1 MASRRDELHEH
12 VVAFGL
18 RIRELREAA
27 GLSQEALA
35 HAAGLERA
43 EVGFI
48 ERAEREP
55 GISIVVPLA
64 NALGV
69 EPGELFG

>member
-1 MASRRDELHEH
+1 MPKRREDFREH
-12 VVAFGL
+12 VVAFGQRL
-18 RIRELREAA
+18 RELREDA

-35 HAAGLERA
+35 HAAGVERA

-64 NALGV
+64 KALGV
-69 EPGELFG
+69 EPGSSSD